1 MPWNYISIVYCESKV
16 FLSLRHCVSCFMD
29 SHAYWQRNSRVVRRR
44 IWEVRNSASLFNI
57 LFSGLLARQQI
68 VGEPAAEYGLGRVVE
83 DCDRKVT
90 ENNAAMPATRAADP
104 IVIVER
110 VPTNTDLLGQT
121 ADPGG
126 RQIGFIV
133 GKAAVLPPI
142 GKLCGQAEFADV
154 RQVDEQSQVLGHER
168 PALVNLVPRPLPLH
182 RPPPSARS
190 RRLRIASRTHHPSMA
205 ILHSFAVTGPLYG
218 LPPITARSRR
228 AFDRFAHIQYLTIL
242 LSTPGLRFQFWYQ
255 NWKRNR
261 QPVGGG
267 ERRKAAFSAGPTLI
281 SSKALSRG
289 QPTTG

>member
-1 MPWNYISIVYCESKV
+1 SS
-16 FLSLRHCVSCFMD
+16 S
-29 SHAYWQRNSRVVRRR
+29 RRR
-44 IWEVRNSASLFNI
+44 NASCDTSLTSPAAVVSRPMQSASPAATDCRAR
-57 LFSGLLARQQI
+57 LARSSRLSQS
-68 VGEPAAEYGLGRVVE
+68 ATSGRPL
-83 DCDRKVT
+83 CSLT
-90 ENNAAMPATRAADP
+90 CPSATASCCS
-104 IVIVER
+104 
-110 VPTNTDLLGQT
+110 QSS
-121 ADPGG
+121 
-126 RQIGFIV
+126 
-133 GKAAVLPPI
+133 
-142 GKLCGQAEFADV
+142 